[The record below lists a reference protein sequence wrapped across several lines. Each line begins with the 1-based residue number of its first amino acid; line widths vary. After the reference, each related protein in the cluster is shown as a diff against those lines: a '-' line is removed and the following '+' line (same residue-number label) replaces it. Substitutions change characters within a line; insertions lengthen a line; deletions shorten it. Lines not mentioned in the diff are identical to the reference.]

1 MSQEWLPHGST
12 FSEPEPE
19 PELDLDPVPEM
30 DPEPEPEP
38 EPKAGGSDPSNDLFA
53 NVLQQKGPPAK
64 AVEPQGAKPGSAEA
78 GEPQAGGAQE
88 EAGGGAE

>member
-19 PELDLDPVPEM
+19 PEDLDPVPEL

-38 EPKAGGSDPSNDLFA
+38 EPKAGGPGSSSLFA
-53 NVLQQKGPPAK
+53 NVLQQTRPPAK
-64 AVEPQGAKPGSAEA
+64 AAAEPLGAKPGSAEA
-78 GEPQAGGAQE
+78 RETTAGGAQE
-88 EAGGGAE
+88 EAGGAE

>member
-19 PELDLDPVPEM
+19 PEDLDPVPEL

-38 EPKAGGSDPSNDLFA
+38 EPKAGGPGSSSLFVDLH
-53 NVLQQKGPPAK
+53 QQRPTGKRL
-64 AVEPQGAKPGSAEA
+64 GAKPGSAEA

>member
-19 PELDLDPVPEM
+19 PEDLDPVPEL

-38 EPKAGGSDPSNDLFA
+38 QPKAGGPGSSSLFA
-53 NVLQQKGPPAK
+53 NVLQKGPPVN

-78 GEPQAGGAQE
+78 REPQASGAQE